1 MDLNKLHYDWHS
13 SSSKI
18 NSNVLVYKIWGGE
31 GRIRRRRS
39 SGTLESS
46 SVVDEQGTT
55 AEAEEPRETRKLLVS
70 GVPSTALESG
80 VDAEAPPRRLLPL
93 HSPASASMLGLFERR
108 CRTSACACARALCAP
123 LPHPPRLS
131 TPELLGV
138 AVLPMALLFWMPGKC
153 LSNR

>member
-1 MDLNKLHYDWHS
+1 MDPAAAELREVGVELD
-13 SSSKI
+13 
-18 NSNVLVYKIWGGE
+18 GRRAGE
-31 GRIRRRRS
+31 LPSYREPRLRRRS
-39 SGTLESS
+39 HARPASS
-46 SVVDEQGTT
+46 LS
-55 AEAEEPRETRKLLVS
+55 AASRPRRWS
-70 GVPSTALESG
+70 PAWMPGRRRGASCHSTA
-80 VDAEAPPRRLLPL
+80 
-93 HSPASASMLGLFERR
+93 PASASMLGLFERR